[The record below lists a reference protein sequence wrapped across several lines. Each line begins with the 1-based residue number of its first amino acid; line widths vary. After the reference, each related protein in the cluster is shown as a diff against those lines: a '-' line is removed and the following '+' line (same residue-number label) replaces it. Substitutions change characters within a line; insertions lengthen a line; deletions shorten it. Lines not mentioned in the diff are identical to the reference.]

1 MHEYTRKSGLSLVQ
15 NNNNNNYDAIGGI
28 CIASHK
34 LAKHENFAR
43 TYIFYDEPQECNA
56 NLRIGSKHILAL
68 HACDEYQCITKCD
81 TMQCG
86 PLRILLHV
94 NNTLHVMQCM
104 HLAYIGHVH
113 DPMEVDRESS
123 HGLKELFNSAHCPYS
138 SQG

>member
-1 MHEYTRKSGLSLVQ
+1 MHEYTR

-104 HLAYIGHVH
+104 HLAYIAHVH
-113 DPMEVDRESS
+113 DPIGGGQGKFPWVKRAFQLTVD
-123 HGLKELFNSAHCPYS
+123 PYS